1 MDKIEVFIKGLQPQ
15 HLAISNE
22 RQDDVEKGIYRS
34 VCGTDV
40 GGMTVLSIELPF
52 ELVCKD
58 CQWQLE
64 HWQKIKKEKEVFDID

>member
-15 HLAISNE
+15 HLAISNDRKDE
-22 RQDDVEKGIYRS
+22 GVYRS
-34 VCGTDV
+34 VCGVDV
-40 GGMTVLSIELPF
+40 VGMTVTSVELPF